1 MVTKLV
7 EEHFL
12 KSYQCDRYGF
22 MRPITLMNE
31 LQGLAGKHAD
41 LLGVGRD
48 VCLEKNIAWVV
59 THMFVDIIDMP
70 RSDETLVYSTWPSV
84 TGAVR
89 SERDFEIRDKNGN
102 LKIRAIS
109 QWVLIDLNTRRP
121 MRISDCFPDWMGIN
135 ERVWERE
142 FDKCADFV
150 PTKTHVM
157 ACRFDDI
164 DVNQHINNAVYAVW
178 ATESVGFAYRNQH
191 KLRGMDIYFE
201 HEINPDTPTVHIEV
215 AKDGNITRHKIMT
228 DEIEHAKVV
237 CYWQDNK

>member
-1 MVTKLV
+1 MVTKLI
-7 EEHFL
+7 EEHYL

-48 VCLEKNIAWVV
+48 VCLEKNIAWVL
-59 THMFVDIIDMP
+59 THIFVDIVDMP
-70 RSDETLVYSTWPSV
+70 RSDEVLVYSTWPSN

-89 SERDFEIRDKNGN
+89 SERDFEIRDENGN

-109 QWVLIDLNTRRP
+109 QWVLIDLNSRRP
-121 MRISDCFPDWMGIN
+121 VRISDYFPNWNGLP
-135 ERVWERE
+135 ERVWDRE
-142 FDKCADFV
+142 FDKATDFV
-150 PTKTHVM
+150 PTKSHVM

-178 ATESVGFAYRNQH
+178 ATESVGFEYRNQH
-191 KLRGMDIYFE
+191 KLKGIDIYFE
-201 HEINPDTPTVHIEV
+201 HEINPNTPTVRIEI
-215 AKDGNITRHKIMT
+215 AKDGDISRHKIMT

-237 CYWQDNK
+237 CYWDKQ